1 MYDGIKVAFGPS
13 AAQTV
18 PLKSPAEDIIT
29 DRGKLMEKLAEYYQ
43 ELHYRENFVTDAA
56 VERSNLLPVMNKLN
70 VPPSADEVLKVIA
83 AYEII
88 HIRTAE
94 MKSNEEWSSQFWTQF
109 MQLRKRPSEKKNQDF
124 NGVWTHDLAIPVRC
138 SNQLSYEATDV
149 GSWSIMCSY
158 VPLEKRAL
166 YLSVNVFSTK
176 VLVGDTIFTSLTGD
190 GTAIL
195 RGQPSYA
202 RV

>member
-56 VERSNLLPVMNKLN
+56 VERSNLLSVMNKLN
-70 VPPSADEVLKVIA
+70 VSPSADEVLKLIDT
-83 AYEII
+83 YEII

-94 MKSNEEWSSQFWTQF
+94 LKSNEE
-109 MQLRKRPSEKKNQDF
+109 
-124 NGVWTHDLAIPVRC
+124 
-138 SNQLSYEATDV
+138 
-149 GSWSIMCSY
+149 
-158 VPLEKRAL
+158 
-166 YLSVNVFSTK
+166 
-176 VLVGDTIFTSLTGD
+176 
-190 GTAIL
+190 
-195 RGQPSYA
+195 
-202 RV
+202 

>member
-1 MYDGIKVAFGPS
+1 MK
-13 AAQTV
+13 
-18 PLKSPAEDIIT
+18 
-29 DRGKLMEKLAEYYQ
+29 KLAEYYQ
-43 ELHYRENFVTDAA
+43 ELHYRENFVTDTA

-70 VPPSADEVLKVIA
+70 VPPSADEVLKVIDT
-83 AYEII
+83 YEII

-94 MKSNEEWSSQFWTQF
+94 MKSNEEWSSQLWTQF
-109 MQLRKRPSEKKNQDF
+109 MQLCKKPEKNNSRL
-124 NGVWTHDLAIPVRC
+124 NGVWTRDLAIPVRC

-158 VPLEKRAL
+158 VPLEKKNAL

-176 VLVGDTIFTSLTGD
+176 VLVGDTIFTSLTGY

-195 RGQPSYA
+195 RGHQSHA